1 MKAHFSLNL
10 YTPAEAGRISGLS
23 PGMQRDWRRR
33 GFLPAADGHARFNA
47 FEVSDMRCLKLLSDG
62 GLGPGRGVRSWKQA
76 VAFCIVSRA
85 LASPLAYSSIPKNI
99 IESRQIIVKTYISG
113 MASKKDNSS
122 PSSYSDMIFSA
133 PNFAVWWGELS
144 GVVGNSL
151 DDINSDSIELGT
163 DALPGIFIDFHR
175 AADELIRLAR
185 PLVNVQV

>member
-1 MKAHFSLNL
+1 MKARLFLNL

-85 LASPLAYSSIPKNI
+85 LVSPLAYSSIPKDLIVSRKII
-99 IESRQIIVKTYISG
+99 IEKYISEID
-113 MASKKDNSS
+113 SKNDNSS
-122 PSSYSDMIFSA
+122 LSSYSNMILDA
-133 PNFAVWWGELS
+133 PHFAVWWGELS
-144 GVVGNSL
+144 GFAGNSL
-151 DDINSDSIELGT
+151 DDINSDSIDQGISV
-163 DALPGIFIDFHR
+163 LPGIFIDVHR

-185 PLVNVQV
+185 PLVNVQF